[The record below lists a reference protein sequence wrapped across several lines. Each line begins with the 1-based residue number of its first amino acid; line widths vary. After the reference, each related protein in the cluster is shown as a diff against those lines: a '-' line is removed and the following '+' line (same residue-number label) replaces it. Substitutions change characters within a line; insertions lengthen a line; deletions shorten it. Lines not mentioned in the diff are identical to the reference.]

1 MYKLLIGGIIISSF
15 IKPENLDKELLE
27 AQESYPSKTVI
38 PLKHD
43 RMEVVKFYEQMFHP
57 YNKKIESI

>member
-15 IKPENLDKELLE
+15 IKPENLNKELLE
-27 AQESYPSKTVI
+27 AQESYPSKTI
-38 PLKHD
+38 TPLKHD

>member
-27 AQESYPSKTVI
+27 AQESYPTKTVT

-43 RMEVVKFYEQMFHP
+43 RMEVVKYYEQMFHP

>member
-27 AQESYPSKTVI
+27 AQESYPSKTVT

-43 RMEVVKFYEQMFHP
+43 RMEVVKYEEQRFKS

>member
-27 AQESYPSKTVI
+27 AQETYPTKTVT

>member
-15 IKPENLDKELLE
+15 IKPENLSQELLE
-27 AQESYPSKTVI
+27 AQESYPSKTI
-38 PLKHD
+38 TPLKHD

>member
-15 IKPENLDKELLE
+15 IKPENLDKELKE
-27 AQESYPSKTVI
+27 AQESYPSKTVT

>member
-27 AQESYPSKTVI
+27 AQESYPTKTI
-38 PLKHD
+38 TPLKHD

>member
-15 IKPENLDKELLE
+15 IKPENLSQELKE
-27 AQESYPSKTVI
+27 AQESYPTKTVT

-43 RMEVVKFYEQMFHP
+43 RMEVVKYYEQMFHP
-57 YNKKIESI
+57 YNKEIESI

>member
-15 IKPENLDKELLE
+15 IKPTDLDKELKE
-27 AQESYPSKTVI
+27 AQESYPTKTVT

-43 RMEVVKFYEQMFHP
+43 RMEVVKYYEQMFHP
-57 YNKKIESI
+57 YSKEIESI

>member
-15 IKPENLDKELLE
+15 IKPENLSQELKE
-27 AQESYPSKTVI
+27 AQESYPSKTI
-38 PLKHD
+38 TPLKHD
-43 RMEVVKFYEQMFHP
+43 RMEVVKYYEQMFHP

>member
-15 IKPENLDKELLE
+15 IKPENLSQELKE
-27 AQESYPSKTVI
+27 AQESYPSKTI
-38 PLKHD
+38 TPLKHD

>member
-15 IKPENLDKELLE
+15 IKPENLSPELKE
-27 AQESYPSKTVI
+27 AQESYPTKTI
-38 PLKHD
+38 TPLKHD

>member
-15 IKPENLDKELLE
+15 IKPENLDKELKE
-27 AQESYPSKTVI
+27 AQESYPTKTVT

-43 RMEVVKFYEQMFHP
+43 RMEVIKFYEQMFHP

>member
-15 IKPENLDKELLE
+15 IKPENLSQELKE
-27 AQESYPSKTVI
+27 AQESYPTKTI
-38 PLKHD
+38 TPLKHD
-43 RMEVVKFYEQMFHP
+43 RMEVVKFYEQMFHT

>member
-15 IKPENLDKELLE
+15 IKPENLSQELKE
-27 AQESYPSKTVI
+27 AQESYPTKTVT

>member
-1 MYKLLIGGIIISSF
+1 MYKLLIRGIIISSF
-15 IKPENLDKELLE
+15 IKPENLDKELKE
-27 AQESYPSKTVI
+27 AQESYPTKTI
-38 PLKHD
+38 TPLKHD